1 MTRSDTLDTIA
12 ILDEQ
17 QLNDPRTT
25 DPDKKELSSD
35 SLSSLDWKV
44 FVHPQGSIYF
54 SNGQIIADQDVRDPE
69 ILHGI
74 QYGASLLDLDAWDLD
89 GSDKEMEV
97 QLNINNRKEC
107 SFTLFINHTHCI
119 AAHAYEKA
127 RNEALGDMDPETLN
141 RRRRLYWNFMWTHSA
156 HRPCP
161 ARAIPD
167 ACDALAWFYADN
179 LISGTGSVVPFSK
192 TECEELLRRVKEFE
206 RVLRVFLPCYDNSS
220 AKTSFLCWLLRE
232 ICSFRNAEMYG
243 QLTRGELT
251 DRRQDQYTQH
261 KAHSNSSARPAN
273 FILPVLHLIMNCIF
287 FGIPHSYMRLVKQ
300 SFEYR
305 GRLAGMQAN
314 WETYIDRL
322 VREYSH
328 FLLIS
333 TVLLSATVG
342 LLAVPSVSRIVELA
356 ALVSAFSSL
365 GSIIIGVFAIWRHQ
379 AKFRATDSFTYM
391 RNAKHNLLGFYG
403 HAMLL
408 SLPPV
413 LLVWAIIAFTISTLA
428 YALDSLGGHDTGN
441 RIVIGVILAI
451 FVCILGTVIAAL
463 YTLTMIWTYQNE
475 YWWTRLGR
483 MLTKGI
489 LHQDKRENGRAV
501 V

>member
-1 MTRSDTLDTIA
+1 MNDLS
-12 ILDEQ
+12 
-17 QLNDPRTT
+17 NDPEKEHSISSSTT
-25 DPDKKELSSD
+25 S
-35 SLSSLDWKV
+35 DWKV

-54 SNGQIIADQDVRDPE
+54 SNGQIIADQDIRDPE
-69 ILHGI
+69 ILSGI
-74 QYGASLLDLDAWDLD
+74 QYSSSFLALDAWDSE
-89 GSDKEMEV
+89 GSEKDMEV
-97 QLNINNRKEC
+97 QLNVSNRGQWNLA
-107 SFTLFINHTHCI
+107 LFVNHKHCI

-127 RNEALGDMDPETLN
+127 RDGAFASMDPETLN
-141 RRRRLYWNFMWTHSA
+141 RRRRLYWNFIWTHSA

-161 ARAIPD
+161 ARAVPD
-167 ACDALAWFYADN
+167 ACDALTWFYADN
-179 LISGTGSVVPFSK
+179 LISGAGSVVPFSK
-192 TECEELLRRVKEFE
+192 EECEELLRRVKEFE
-206 RVLRVFLPCYDNSS
+206 LPCYDNST
-220 AKTSFLCWLLRE
+220 AKTSFLAWLLRE
-232 ICSFRNAEMYG
+232 ICSFRDAEMYG
-243 QLTRGELT
+243 QLTRKEFT
-251 DRRQDQYTQH
+251 ERRHDKYTQH
-261 KAHSNSSARPAN
+261 KAHSDSSALPAK
-273 FILPVLHLIMNCIF
+273 FVLPVLRLIMNCVF

-342 LLAVPSVSRIVELA
+342 LLAVPNVPRIMEIA

-365 GSIIIGVFAIWRHQ
+365 GSIIVGVFAIWRHQ
-379 AKFRATDSFTYM
+379 AKFRTVDSFTYM
-391 RNAKHNLLGFYG
+391 RNAQHNLLGFYG

-413 LLVWAIIAFTISTLA
+413 LLVWAIITFTISTLA
-428 YALDSLGGHDTGN
+428 YALDSLGNHNTAD
-441 RIVIGVILAI
+441 RISIGIILVI

-475 YWWTRLGR
+475 YWWTRLA
-483 MLTKGI
+483 
-489 LHQDKRENGRAV
+489 RALKIGFFRRKKEKELV